1 MSKTRNC
8 IHFLAFMLLLCVLLM
23 TACDKQSDG
32 LKFTTNGDGTCSV
45 SGIGTCTDL
54 DIVIPSQ
61 SPEGD
66 SVKSIDQHA
75 FYGCS
80 NLTSIVIP
88 DSVTSIGTVAF
99 FNCSS
104 LTSISIPDSVESIG
118 EAAFLL
124 CSSLNKIV
132 VEKGNPN
139 YHSDKNCLIETNSK
153 TLILGCKNS
162 VIPADGSVINIGNGA
177 FGNCTGLTSIVI
189 PNSVTSIEGSAF
201 GGCSNL
207 TSIVIPDSVTNIGA
221 NAFIDCTNFIVVEN
235 DIHYADKWAVGCDT
249 AITEVVWQE
258 GTIGIANTTFHR
270 CNNLTSIV
278 IPDSIKYIGNS
289 AFKYCSSL
297 SSVDIGDSVTSI
309 GDGAFEGCYSLTS
322 IVIPD
327 SIKYIGNSAFKYCSS
342 LSSVD
347 IGDSVTSIGDGAFEG
362 CYSLTSIVVPN
373 SVTSIGELSFSE
385 CPSLTDIYFTGT
397 EDEWNAIEKGNNWD
411 SNTGSYTIHYNYVP
425 D

>member
-1 MSKTRNC
+1 MSKTRIC
-8 IHFLAFMLLLCVLLM
+8 TLFVAFTLLLCALIL
-23 TACDKQSDG
+23 TACDRQSDG
-32 LKFTTNGDGTCSV
+32 LEFTTNGDGTCSV

-88 DSVTSIGTVAF
+88 DSVTSIGAVAF

-153 TLILGCKNS
+153 ILILGCKNS
-162 VIPADGSVINIGNGA
+162 VIPTDGSVINIGNGA

-221 NAFIDCTNFIVVEN
+221 NAFMGCTNLIVDEN
-235 DIHYADKWAVGCDT
+235 VIHYVDKWAVGCDT

-258 GTIGIANTTFHR
+258 GTIGIANHAFND
-270 CNNLTSIV
+270 CNNITSIV
-278 IPDSIKYIGNS
+278 IPDSIKYLGDS
-289 AFKYCSSL
+289 AFQ
-297 SSVDIGDSVTSI
+297 D
-309 GDGAFEGCYSLTS
+309 
-322 IVIPD
+322 
-327 SIKYIGNSAFKYCSS
+327 CSS